1 VLPGAGVGELLVF
14 SIGSFATLL
23 PTSPLSSGAG
33 GDVGTQEAA
42 TVVQLLSETE
52 ALLGVFMIAVFVFSL
67 TRSLQ
72 R

>member
-1 VLPGAGVGELLVF
+1 
-14 SIGSFATLL
+14 
-23 PTSPLSSGAG
+23 
-33 GDVGTQEAA
+33 
-42 TVVQLLSETE
+42 LLSETE